1 MSILCYHGVEPG
13 WRSPLALS
21 PESFAQQAA
30 WLKARR
36 RVLPLDDAV
45 RVLDRSFQLP
55 RGVASLTFDDG
66 FAGLF
71 THALPV
77 LQRLRL
83 PATVFLVAETLQP
96 GGRSVDWVDTP
107 PAEPLRTLSVE
118 QVLAMQ
124 EAGISFGSHSFQHR
138 DLTELSDE
146 ECLRDLRQ
154 SRELLEDLLLRPVP
168 FLAYPRGRHDER
180 VRRAAEEA
188 GFTHAFALPESRESI
203 GPYAVPRVGVWAH
216 NGLGMVR
223 MKTSRW
229 YLALRTGRLYGVFR
243 HAKSSRRHPQP
254 MSVAGGK

>member
-1 MSILCYHGVEPG
+1 MSILCYHAIEPG

-21 PESFAQQAA
+21 PQSFARQAA
-30 WLKARR
+30 WLKANRA
-36 RVLPLDDAV
+36 VLPLEDAV
-45 RVLDRSFQLP
+45 RALDRSFQLP
-55 RGVASLTFDDG
+55 PGAVALTFDDG

-83 PATVFLVAETLQP
+83 PATVFLVAQTLQP

-107 PAEPLRTLSVE
+107 PAEPLRTLSLE
-118 QVLAMQ
+118 QVLAMAA
-124 EAGISFGSHSFQHR
+124 AGTTFGSHSFQHL
-138 DLTELSDE
+138 DLTELSDV

-180 VRRAAEEA
+180 VRRAAQDA
-188 GFTHAFALPESRESI
+188 GFTHAFGLPQTREAF
-203 GPYAVPRVGVWAH
+203 GPYAVPRVGVWAN
-216 NGLGMVR
+216 NGLGVVR
-223 MKTSRW
+223 MKTARW

-243 HAKSSRRHPQP
+243 HAKSARRHAQA
-254 MSVAGGK
+254 MSARGGK